1 MNTLSPSAAVTLR
14 EITSET
20 VRAVCDLTVAPQQA
34 MFVAPNAVS
43 IAQAYFERDTA
54 WFRAVYADDTPVG
67 FVMLEDDPVNREY
80 MLWRFMIDAR
90 YQGLGFGRRALELV
104 IAYVKTRP
112 DAKTLFTSCV
122 PGAGSPCPFYEKMG
136 FAYTGEEDEG
146 ELIMRLEL

>member
-1 MNTLSPSAAVTLR
+1 
-14 EITSET
+14 
-20 VRAVCDLTVAPQQA
+20 
-34 MFVAPNAVS
+34 
-43 IAQAYFERDTA
+43 
-54 WFRAVYADDTPVG
+54 
-67 FVMLEDDPVNREY
+67 MLEDDPVNREY